1 LVFSENPGTG
11 RFVARIK
18 PAEELS
24 VEELRRLLIEKRRA
38 ERQARLEHYRRS
50 GRVIVVEPQPPANP
64 LENMRS
70 EPSDENATGEEI
82 GTSPRRRQKRRP
94 WLDRL
99 LFIIEIAAV
108 LGLVFVLFNG
118 FSLLRTLNKEV
129 ASVLVLP
136 TLTPTPLITA
146 VILPSGHTP
155 PNSPGGVQPNDAEIP
170 ENLRPLVQAFASLP
184 VPTPGPEQAIR
195 IQIPALGVDAPI
207 VQGDGWDQLKKGVAQ
222 HIGTPNPGSNGN
234 LILSAHND
242 VFGEIFRD
250 LDKLKT
256 GDQVI
261 LFTDQRTFT
270 YIVRQSQIVEPTQ
283 TEVMSQTKE
292 AVVTLISCYPYMVDN
307 QRIVITANLQKQ
319 P

>member
-1 LVFSENPGTG
+1 LVFTENPGTG
-11 RFVARIK
+11 KFVARNR

-38 ERQARLEHYRRS
+38 ERQTRLEHYRRS
-50 GRVIVVEPQPPANP
+50 GRVILVEPQPAANP

-70 EPSDENATGEEI
+70 ESSSEGEADAEKEI
-82 GTSPRRRQKRRP
+82 PQRLRRKRSA

-118 FSLLRTLNKEV
+118 FTLLRTLNKEV

-136 TLTPTPLITA
+136 SLTPTPLISA

-155 PNSPGGVQPNDAEIP
+155 PNSPGGAQPNDAEIP
-170 ENLRPLVQAFASLP
+170 VNLRPLVQALASLP
-184 VPTPGPEQAIR
+184 VPTPGPEQAVR
-195 IQIPALGVDAPI
+195 IQIPALGIDAPI
-207 VQGDGWDQLKKGVAQ
+207 VQGDGWEQLKKGVAQ

-234 LILSAHND
+234 LILSAHDD

-261 LFTDQRTFT
+261 MFTNQRTFT

-283 TEVMSQTKE
+283 IEVMSQTKE

-307 QRIVITANLQKQ
+307 QRIVITAYLQKQ

>member
-1 LVFSENPGTG
+1 M
-11 RFVARIK
+11 ARIK

-50 GRVIVVEPQPPANP
+50 GRVIVVEPQPSANP
-64 LENMRS
+64 IENMRS
-70 EPSDENATGEEI
+70 EPSDENAADEEI
-82 GTSPRRRQKRRP
+82 DTSPHRHQKRRP

-108 LGLVFVLFNG
+108 LGLAFVLFNG
-118 FSLLRTLNKEV
+118 FTLLRTLNKEV

-170 ENLRPLVQAFASLP
+170 ENLRPLVQALASLP

-270 YIVRQSQIVEPTQ
+270 YVVRQSQIVEPTQ